1 MTNQA
6 VGAGFALM
14 SAMGA
19 AIFSIIVRRGQQHGN
34 AATGV
39 TIGLIVSMPVLIVL
53 SIIFAEPGW
62 WNLEAIGFFVAAGLM
77 GPCLGR
83 VFMFLGIHHLG
94 VSRAVPLKSAQPLV
108 AATLAFFVLGERPG
122 PLIWAGTLMIVAGCA
137 LSSFKKKG
145 DASWSRRLIW
155 LPMAAMVSFASGA
168 ILRKIALG
176 ILHSPLIGVTFT
188 SFAGLIFILSFSYVL
203 PKEYRPD
210 LRWGKAWYFYGVC
223 GLINTGTFLL
233 SFHAIMRGDI
243 SIVQPISA
251 MTPFFALFLSY
262 LFLRDVERVTRLVV
276 LGTILTV
283 GGGAL
288 IGWRVM

>member
-6 VGAGFALM
+6 AAAGFALI
-14 SAMGA
+14 SAVSS
-19 AIFSIIVRRGQQHGN
+19 AIFSIIIRKGQRHGN
-34 AATGV
+34 AASGV
-39 TIGLIVSMPVLIVL
+39 IIGLIVSMPVLIAL
-53 SIIFAEPGW
+53 SLMFAEPGW
-62 WNLEAIGFFVAAGLM
+62 WHPRAIGFFIAAGLL

-83 VFMFLGIHHLG
+83 MFIYLGIHHLG
-94 VSRAVPLKSAQPLV
+94 VARAVPLKSAQPLV
-108 AATLAFFVLGERPG
+108 AAAMAFIVLGERPG

-137 LSSFKKKG
+137 VFSIKKKG
-145 DASWSRRLIW
+145 DAAWNRRLIW

-168 ILRKIALG
+168 IIRKIALG
-176 ILHSPLIGVTFT
+176 MLHSPLIGTTFT
-188 SFAGLIFILSFSYVL
+188 SMSGLIFLLGFTYTL
-203 PKEYRPD
+203 PKGYRPD
-210 LRWGKAWYFYGVC
+210 LRWGKAWYFYGAC
-223 GLINTGTFLL
+223 GLINTASFLL

-251 MTPFFALFLSY
+251 MTPFFALFLSH

-276 LGTILTV
+276 MGTILTV